1 MAPHVIALRPFFAF
15 PEAAEAACWLRDVL
29 DCQRRQ
35 PADRR
40 ALLAGLHLL
49 LAARPWR
56 TIRRRRVSHAASG
69 SVVVGYAVLPA
80 KQHLRINGD
89 SETARLLYM
98 LISLSR
104 LPIEAQVK
112 PPVKSCGHQHPPGR

>member
-1 MAPHVIALRPFFAF
+1 LLHGHGGRFADD
-15 PEAAEAACWLRDVL
+15 ESRM
-29 DCQRRQ
+29 Q
-35 PADRR
+35 
-40 ALLAGLHLL
+40 
-49 LAARPWR
+49 
-56 TIRRRRVSHAASG
+56 SG

-98 LISLSR
+98 LISLSC

-112 PPVKSCGHQHPPGR
+112 PPVKCSEHQHPPGR